1 MPLVSVAT
9 AEMYVNELSCL
20 ERKKKEGKQV
30 DMQRLEYL
38 KKMFR
43 SKREKTDN
51 ESWTG
56 VG

>member
-43 SKREKTDN
+43 SKREETDN

>member
-1 MPLVSVAT
+1 MPLVSVAI

-43 SKREKTDN
+43 SKREETDN